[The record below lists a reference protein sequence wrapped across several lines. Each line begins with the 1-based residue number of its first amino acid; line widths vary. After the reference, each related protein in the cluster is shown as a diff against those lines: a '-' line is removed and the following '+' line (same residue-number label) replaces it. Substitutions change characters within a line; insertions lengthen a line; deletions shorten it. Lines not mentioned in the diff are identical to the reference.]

1 MKEQHSHLEI
11 AVASINCFHEDGRL
25 DEAELDRLVAIAERD
40 GSIDADEAR
49 VLNSIISKLVPT
61 ELDEAM
67 RARVDALREQL
78 APLL

>member
-25 DEAELDRLVAIAERD
+25 HKEELDKLVSIAERD

-49 VLNSIISKLVPT
+49 VLNSIIGKLVPT
-61 ELDEAM
+61 ELDESM
-67 RARVDALREQL
+67 RARVEALREQL

>member
-11 AVASINCFHEDGRL
+11 AMASIVCFQNEGRL
-25 DEAELDRLVAIAERD
+25 DEAELDKLVAIAQRD
-40 GSIDADEAR
+40 GSIDPDEAR
-49 VLNSIISKLVPT
+49 VLNNIISKLAPE
-61 ELDEAM
+61 ELDESM